1 MVWQCLIFLRELGTR
16 NVADILGSG
25 FKRWPGASTQV
36 LYSALRKNSLQLWH
50 LSLINSSNGYDWCRV
65 WVLLYQGTVTLSGS
79 PFVSTLSIGALFD
92 RVSQY

>member
-1 MVWQCLIFLRELGTR
+1 MWLTYLG
-16 NVADILGSG
+16 LGSNVG
-25 FKRWPGASTQV
+25 LVHLLRL
-36 LYSALRKNSLQLWH
+36 LYGALRKNSLQLWR

-79 PFVSTLSIGALFD
+79 PFVFTLSIGALFD

>member
-36 LYSALRKNSLQLWH
+36 LYSALRKNSLQL
-50 LSLINSSNGYDWCRV
+50 
-65 WVLLYQGTVTLSGS
+65 
-79 PFVSTLSIGALFD
+79 
-92 RVSQY
+92 